1 MFTEKCFIDIQ
12 HKELDVEK
20 IMAYLTDVYDYE
32 DSHIVNENENNFL
45 ICEDGKYYFSSSK
58 PNELYMEVKDVND
71 SNIYLFFH
79 IAALRDDNDFG
90 QMFFYEE
97 LGIRKY
103 FTCEYDTLKEQ
114 IGEDD
119 DYKIETNFKNIHKCS
134 VDEIIDFYNDYKGT
148 GKCIDNTFG

>member
-20 IMAYLTDVYDYE
+20 IMGYLTDVYDYE
-32 DSHIVNENENNFL
+32 DSYILNENENNYL

-58 PNELYMEVKDVND
+58 PTDLYIEVNNIND

-90 QMFFYEE
+90 QMFVYEDN
-97 LGIRKY
+97 GKRIY

-119 DYKIETNFKNIHKCS
+119 DYNIEDNFINIHKCS
-134 VDEIIDFYNDYKGT
+134 VNEIIEFYNEYKGT
-148 GKCIDNTFG
+148 VKCIDNTFG

>member
-20 IMAYLTDVYDYE
+20 IMGYLTEVYDYE
-32 DSHIVNENENNFL
+32 DSHILNENENNYL
-45 ICEDGKYYFSSSK
+45 ICEDGNYYFSSSK
-58 PNELYMEVKDVND
+58 PTDLYIEVNNIND

-90 QMFFYEE
+90 QMFVYEDN
-97 LGIRKY
+97 GKRIY

-119 DYKIETNFKNIHKCS
+119 DYNIEDNFINIHKCS
-134 VDEIIDFYNDYKGT
+134 VNEIIEFYNEYKGT
-148 GKCIDNTFG
+148 VKCIDNTFG

>member
-20 IMAYLTDVYDYE
+20 IMAYLTEVYDYE
-32 DSHIVNENENNFL
+32 DSHILNENENNYL

-58 PNELYMEVKDVND
+58 PNELYTEVNDVND

-90 QMFFYEE
+90 QMFVYEE
-97 LGIRKY
+97 QNRRIY
-103 FTCEYDTLKEQ
+103 FTCEYNTLSEQ
-114 IGEDD
+114 ITDDGE
-119 DYKIETNFKNIHKCS
+119 YNIEANFTNIHKCS
-134 VDEIIDFYNDYKGT
+134 VNEIIEFYNDYKGT